1 MRLRWIDLMLVLA
14 ALALVTLYSVSA
26 GGGFP
31 LDDSWIHQTYAR
43 NLALTGQ
50 WAFVPDVPS
59 AASTSPLYTVVLAL
73 GYALG
78 IPFALWTHGLGALAL
93 GGMAVTGRWMGTKAG
108 AAFMP
113 GMKGVGTL
121 SGLAL
126 VLAWHLIWAGAS
138 GMETAIFCLLTL
150 GCIAYVWRWI
160 DSARPLFGQI
170 MVDGA
175 LFGVLAGLL
184 TLARPEGV
192 LLVALIGAAM
202 LIACPNMTWRGVIGW
217 GVGGGIG
224 FLLTLAPYLAFNLS
238 VTGGLLPNTAAAKQA
253 WAAPLLA
260 LDYTWRLQILIEPL
274 LAGGQIL
281 LLPGLAVFA
290 LIALM
295 ARRTA
300 VLWLLPIL
308 WTLAL
313 IALYAARLP
322 LPFQHGRYVIPA
334 LPTWILAGVIGSVWL
349 YRRALRSLIGRV
361 LARTL
366 AGSAAA
372 LFVAFAF
379 TLGLSAYRQDVAII
393 DQEMVTAAHWV
404 EANLPPEDLLAVHD
418 IGALGYFAP
427 RPILDIAGLVTPEVI
442 PIILDGDAL
451 WALME
456 ERGAVYLMA
465 MDDQVPNDDPTDPRL
480 CTIFSTGGALAPV
493 SGGSNIRVY
502 RIAWDRIC

>member
-1 MRLRWIDLMLVLA
+1 M
-14 ALALVTLYSVSA
+14 AL
-26 GGGFP
+26 
-31 LDDSWIHQTYAR
+31 I
-43 NLALTGQ
+43 
-50 WAFVPDVPS
+50 
-59 AASTSPLYTVVLAL
+59 
-73 GYALG
+73 
-78 IPFALWTHGLGALAL
+78 
-93 GGMAVTGRWMGTKAG
+93 GRWMGTKAG

-113 GMKGVGTL
+113 GMKGVGTM

-138 GMETAIFCLLTL
+138 GMETAIFCLLIL
-150 GCIAYVWRWI
+150 SCIAYVWRWI

-170 MVDGA
+170 IIDGA

-184 TLARPEGV
+184 TLARPEGG
-192 LLVALIGAAM
+192 LLAALIGGAM
-202 LIACPNMTWRGVIGW
+202 LIARPNMTWRSVILW

-253 WAAPLLA
+253 WAAPVLA
-260 LDYTWRLQILIEPL
+260 LSYTWRLQILIEPL
-274 LAGGQIL
+274 LAGGQML
-281 LLPGLAVFA
+281 LLPGLAVYT
-290 LIALM
+290 LIAF
-295 ARRTA
+295 ASRRTA
-300 VLWLLPIL
+300 VLWLLPVI

-334 LPTWILAGVIGSVWL
+334 LPTWIVAGIVGSAWL
-349 YRRALRSLIGRV
+349 YQRVLRSLIGRV

-366 AGSAAA
+366 AGSTAA

-404 EANLPPEDLLAVHD
+404 RDNLAPEDLLAVHD

-465 MDDQVPNDDPTDPRL
+465 MDDQVPNDDPGDPRL
-480 CTIFSTGGALAPV
+480 CTIFNTAGALAPI
-493 SGGSNIRVY
+493 SGGSNMRVY
-502 RIAWDRIC
+502 RIAWDGIC

>member
-1 MRLRWIDLMLVLA
+1 MRLRWIDLILMLA
-14 ALALVTLYSVSA
+14 AVGLVALYALSA

-78 IPFALWTHGLGALAL
+78 IPFALWTHGMGALAL
-93 GGMAVTGRWMGTKAG
+93 GGMAVIGRWMGTKAG

-138 GMETAIFCLLTL
+138 GMETAIFCLLIL
-150 GCIAYVWRWI
+150 GCIAYAWRWI

-170 MVDGA
+170 IIDGA

-184 TLARPEGV
+184 TLARPEGG

-202 LIACPNMTWRGVIGW
+202 LIARPNMTWRGVILW
-217 GVGGGIG
+217 GVGGGVG

-253 WAAPLLA
+253 WAAPVLA
-260 LDYTWRLQILIEPL
+260 LSYTWRLQILIEPL

-281 LLPGLAVFA
+281 LLPGLAIYA
-290 LIALM
+290 LIAFTS
-295 ARRTA
+295 RRTA
-300 VLWLLPIL
+300 ALWLLPVI

-334 LPTWILAGVIGSVWL
+334 LPTWILAGVVGSAWL

-366 AGSAAA
+366 AGSTAV

-404 EANLPPEDLLAVHD
+404 RDNLPPEELLAVHD

-465 MDDQVPNDDPTDPRL
+465 MDDQIPNDDPNDPRL
-480 CTIFSTGGALAPV
+480 CTIFNTGGALAPI
-493 SGGSNIRVY
+493 SGGSNMRVY
-502 RIAWDRIC
+502 RIAWDGIC